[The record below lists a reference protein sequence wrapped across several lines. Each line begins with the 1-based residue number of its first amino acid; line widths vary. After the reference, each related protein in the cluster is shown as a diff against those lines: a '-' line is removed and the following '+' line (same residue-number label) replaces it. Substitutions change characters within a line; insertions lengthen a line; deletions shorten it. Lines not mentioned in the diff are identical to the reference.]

1 MILASML
8 AMVMLAASPALAQT
22 QSSEQNASGSGN
34 FNQLSQQCQ
43 NVIGDINIE
52 GGDQTAVADQDATA
66 ESGDA
71 TAEAQYDSEAN
82 AESGD
87 PTALNASEIAQEQD
101 ITVNIAQT
109 CIQEAQ
115 QANVD
120 IDVEAPAAPAPA
132 PDDDQYE
139 APAPDDDQYEAPA
152 DDQYVAP
159 EDDAAAGAGA
169 GAAAPA
175 GDDDAAAVAP
185 AEAEGAEGGAVA
197 VLPDTG
203 GASLFTLGAG
213 ALLVAGGLL
222 ARRIVR

>member
-22 QSSEQNASGSGN
+22 QSSEQNASGN
-34 FNQLSQQCQ
+34 NINQLSQQCQ
-43 NVIGDINIE
+43 NVIGDINVE
-52 GGDQTAVADQDATA
+52 GGDNIAVA
-66 ESGDA
+66 EG
-71 TAEAQYDSEAN
+71 QYN
-82 AESGD
+82 
-87 PTALNASEIAQEQD
+87 EIAQENNTNV
-101 ITVNIAQT
+101 TVVQNCFQA
-109 CIQEAQ
+109 AA
-115 QANVD
+115 QANVN
-120 IDVEAPAAPAPA
+120 IEDVEA

-159 EDDAAAGAGA
+159 EGDDDAAAAGA

-175 GDDDAAAVAP
+175 GDDAAAAGG
-185 AEAEGAEGGAVA
+185 AAAGGGAEGGAVA

-222 ARRIVR
+222 ARKIVR

>member
-22 QSSEQNASGSGN
+22 QSSEQNASGTN
-34 FNQLSQQCQ
+34 INQLTQQCQ
-43 NVIGDINIE
+43 NVIGDINVA
-52 GGDQTAVADQDATA
+52 GGDNIAVSQY
-66 ESGDA
+66 GD
-71 TAEAQYDSEAN
+71 
-82 AESGD
+82 
-87 PTALNASEIAQEQD
+87 IAQENNTNV
-101 ITVNIAQT
+101 TVVQNCFQA
-109 CIQEAQ
+109 AA
-115 QANVD
+115 QAN
-120 IDVEAPAAPAPA
+120 INIEDVEAPQAPA

-139 APAPDDDQYEAPA
+139 APAPAPDDDQYEAPA

-159 EDDAAAGAGA
+159 EGDDDAAAGA

-175 GDDDAAAVAP
+175 GGA
-185 AEAEGAEGGAVA
+185 AEGGAVA

-222 ARRIVR
+222 ARKIVR

>member
-1 MILASML
+1 MIMASML

-22 QSSEQNASGSGN
+22 QSSEQNAQGN
-34 FNQLSQQCQ
+34 NINQLSQQCQ
-43 NVIGDINIE
+43 NVIGDINVE
-52 GGDQTAVADQDATA
+52 GGDQTATGGDQYAA
-66 ESGDA
+66 GEGNVN
-71 TAEAQYDSEAN
+71 AQ
-82 AESGD
+82 
-87 PTALNASEIAQEQD
+87 EIAQEQN
-101 ITVNIAQT
+101 ITVNVAQT
-109 CIQEAQ
+109 CINQAA

-120 IDVEAPAAPAPA
+120 IEAPAAPAPA

-159 EDDAAAGAGA
+159 EGDDDAAAGA

-175 GDDDAAAVAP
+175 GDDAAAAP
-185 AEAEGAEGGAVA
+185 AEGDAAEGDAAEGGAVA

-222 ARRIVR
+222 ARKIVR